1 MSWMEESILS
11 KCLYYPRQS
20 THSMGPLSPMA
31 FFTELEKNFTI
42 LHENTK
48 TPQIDKAI
56 LRKKNRAGGM
66 KFSDFG
72 LYYKPTVIKTVWYWH
87 KNRSTD
93 QWNRTESPEINTP
106 TYGQIIYDKGGKN
119 IW

>member
-93 QWNRTESPEINTP
+93 QWNKIESPEINP
-106 TYGQIIYDKGGKN
+106 CTYG
-119 IW
+119 